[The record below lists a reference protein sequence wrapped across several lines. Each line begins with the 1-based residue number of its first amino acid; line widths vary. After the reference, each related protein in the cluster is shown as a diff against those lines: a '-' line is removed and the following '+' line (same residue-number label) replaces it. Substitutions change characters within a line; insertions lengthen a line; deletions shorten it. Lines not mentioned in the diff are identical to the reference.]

1 MRITNKIMQN
11 NSLSNINTNKVAQ
24 DKLST
29 MMSTQKK
36 ITKPSDDPVIAIRSL
51 RLRSS
56 VAQITQYYEKNA
68 PDAES
73 WLDVT
78 EDAIINV
85 VGVLE
90 DMIKQ
95 VTKGASE
102 QLKTSDREVIV
113 DQLKELRDELYSTG
127 NADYAGRFIFTG
139 YRTDTTLEFTKA
151 ETRDFSI
158 TEQLDLN
165 AIDEFTHVNTVYST
179 GGQNYDIRDLNDSN
193 YFDAGYNAITE
204 QTAVPDDHVSTVHRI
219 RLAYDKCEAGV
230 LPEIEYMDPDSTPP
244 YQTVKVPDATATPP
258 TTISEAKSYA
268 INAAGLS
275 PYDEIKQ
282 PGNEDKVIFLS
293 DTGELLL
300 GDNIYKALTKT
311 KDDATTPNTNEG
323 EIRITYS
330 KKEWEKGDLR
340 PEHYFA
346 CTETVGNGEPP
357 IEYNQEYLKG
367 VFERQSIEYDVGFNQ
382 VIQIN
387 TTADELY
394 THNIGRE
401 VDDLVKTMQQMIDLE
416 KVTEKLKSTMDSL
429 SESDPQYAAKKDTLQ
444 AQLDAVDKAYTYVKE
459 KVETEFKTGITEMQ
473 GYLDQTNLALT
484 NCGTRGKKLELIESR
499 LMSQQTTFETLKS
512 NNEDADITEIAI
524 KLNTAELTYEASLMA
539 TGKITQTS
547 LLNFI

>member
-24 DKLST
+24 DKLNT

-56 VAQITQYYEKNA
+56 VAQITQYYEKNV

-85 VGVLE
+85 TGVLE

-113 DQLKELRDELYSTG
+113 DQLKALRDELYSTG
-127 NADYAGRFIFTG
+127 NADYAGRFVFTG
-139 YRTDTTLEFTKA
+139 YRTDTTLEFTQA
-151 ETRDFSI
+151 ETRDYSI
-158 TEQLDLN
+158 TEQLDAN
-165 AIDEFTHVNTVYST
+165 AIDEITHVNTVYST
-179 GGQNYDIRDLNDSN
+179 GGNNYDILDLNDSN
-193 YFDAGYNAITE
+193 YFDAGYKAITE
-204 QTAVPDDHVSTVHRI
+204 QTAVPDSHISKVHRI
-219 RLAYDKCEAGV
+219 RLAYNDCVDGNTVA
-230 LPEIEYMDPDSTPP
+230 PTIEYTDSTGAK
-244 YQTVKVPDATATPP
+244 QTITANKFA
-258 TTISEAKSYA
+258 ESYD
-268 INAAGLS
+268 IPS
-275 PYDEIKQ
+275 PYENIGAND
-282 PGNEDKVIFLS
+282 VVYLS

-300 GDNIYKALTKT
+300 GENIYKTLTGT

-330 KKEWEKGDLR
+330 KKNWEKGDLR

-346 CTETVGNGEPP
+346 CTETLGNGEPP
-357 IEYNQEYLKG
+357 IQYNQEYLKG
-367 VFERQSIEYDVGFNQ
+367 NFARQNIEYDVGFNQ

-416 KVTEKLKSTMDSL
+416 KTMDKLKSTMDSL
-429 SESDPQYAAKKDTLQ
+429 SESDPQYQAKKDVLQ
-444 AQLDAVDKAYTYVKE
+444 AQIDAAGKAYTYVKE
-459 KVETEFKTGITEMQ
+459 NVETEFSSGITAMQ
-473 GYLDQTNLALT
+473 GYLNQTNLALT

-539 TGKITQTS
+539 TGKIMQTS
-547 LLNFI
+547 LLSFI

>member
-11 NSLSNINTNKVAQ
+11 NSLSNINTNKVSQ
-24 DKLST
+24 DKLTT

-36 ITKPSDDPVIAIRSL
+36 ITRPSDDPVIAIRSL

-56 VAQITQYYEKNA
+56 VSQITQYYEKNA

-73 WLDVT
+73 WLEVT

-85 VGVLE
+85 TGILE

-102 QLKTSDREVIV
+102 QLKTSDREVII

-127 NADYAGRFIFTG
+127 NADYAGRFVFTG

-151 ETRDFSI
+151 EQREFSI

-165 AIDEFTHVNTVYST
+165 AIDEFTHINTVYST

-193 YFDAGYNAITE
+193 YFDNGYKDITE
-204 QTAVPDDHVSTVHRI
+204 QNAVPDSHISTVHRI
-219 RLAYDKCEAGV
+219 RLAYNNCEPNV
-230 LPEIEYMDPDSTPP
+230 LPSIQYTDTTSGPP
-244 YQTVKVPDATATPP
+244 YQQVTIPDAAATPP
-258 TTISEAKSYA
+258 TTIRKALSYA
-268 INAAGLS
+268 IPS
-275 PYDEIKQ
+275 PYEGVGSDE
-282 PGNEDKVIFLS
+282 VVFLS

-300 GDNIYKALTKT
+300 GENIYKNLALT
-311 KDDATTPNTNEG
+311 KDDATTPATNEA
-323 EIRITYS
+323 EIRITYT
-330 KKEWEKGDLR
+330 KKDWEKGDLR

-346 CTETVGNGEPP
+346 CTEKPGNGEDP
-357 IEYNQEYLKG
+357 IVYNKEYLEGNFAK
-367 VFERQSIEYDVGFNQ
+367 QSIEYDVGFNQ

-401 VDDLVKTMQQMIDLE
+401 IDDLVNAMQQMVDLE
-416 KVTEKLKSTMDSL
+416 KTMEKLKDIKESL
-429 SESDPQYAAKKDTLQ
+429 SESDGQYANKNAALQ
-444 AQLDAVDKAYTYVKE
+444 AQLDAANKAYTYVKE
-459 KVETEFKTGITEMQ
+459 KVETEFTSGITVMQ

>member
-11 NSLSNINTNKVAQ
+11 NSLSNINTNKVSQ
-24 DKLST
+24 DKLTT

-56 VAQITQYYEKNA
+56 VSQITQYYEKNA

-73 WLDVT
+73 WLEVT

-85 VGVLE
+85 TGVLE

-102 QLKTSDREVIV
+102 QLKTSDREVII

-127 NADYAGRFIFTG
+127 NADYAGRFVFTG
-139 YRTDTTLEFTKA
+139 YRTDTTLEFTQA
-151 ETRDFSI
+151 EKREFSI

-165 AIDEFTHVNTVYST
+165 AIDEFTHVNTVYSV
-179 GGQNYDIRDLNDSN
+179 GGKNYDIRDLNDSN
-193 YFDAGYNAITE
+193 YFDTGYKDITE
-204 QTAVPDDHVSTVHRI
+204 QNAVPDGHISTVHRI
-219 RLAYDKCEAGV
+219 RLAYNNCEPGI
-230 LPEIEYMDPDSTPP
+230 LPTIEYTDTTSKP
-244 YQTVKVPDATATPP
+244 YQQVTVPNAAGTPP
-258 TTISEAKSYA
+258 TTMSTALSYA
-268 INAAGLS
+268 IPS
-275 PYDEIKQ
+275 PYEEIQTK
-282 PGNEDKVIFLS
+282 PNEVIFLS

-300 GDNIYKALTKT
+300 GENIYKNLALT
-311 KDDATTPNTNEG
+311 KDDATTPATNEA
-323 EIRITYS
+323 EIRITYT
-330 KKEWEKGDLR
+330 KKDWEKGDLR

-346 CTETVGNGEPP
+346 CTETLGNGEKP
-357 IEYNQEYLKG
+357 IKYNQEYLEGNFAK
-367 VFERQSIEYDVGFNQ
+367 QSIEYDVGFNQ

-401 VDDLVKTMQQMIDLE
+401 VDDLVNTMKQMVDLE
-416 KVTEKLKSTMDSL
+416 KTIEKLKGIKDSL
-429 SESDPQYAAKKDTLQ
+429 SESDKQYADKNAALQ
-444 AQLDAVDKAYTYVKE
+444 AQLDAANKAYTHVKE
-459 KVETEFKTGITEMQ
+459 KVETEFTSGITAMQ